1 LSRGFDEAG
10 YPATPPVSYQLNR
23 QLAGWNPPPQVF
35 RAFGAHQSLPT
46 FAACL
51 SKPCRRRVGTSAL
64 PSEAENQHSSA
75 SDQIYGSTRGQ
86 TLHPAGAG
94 VLFD

>member
-35 RAFGAHQSLPT
+35 RAFGAHQRKPT
-46 FAACL
+46 FATPPVRTV
-51 SKPCRRRVGTSAL
+51 KETSAWPVYL
-64 PSEAENQHSSA
+64 QKRKVGDDRLRS
-75 SDQIYGSTRGQ
+75 
-86 TLHPAGAG
+86 
-94 VLFD
+94 

>member
-35 RAFGAHQSLPT
+35 RAFGAHQ
-46 FAACL
+46 
-51 SKPCRRRVGTSAL
+51 RIRTSR
-64 PSEAENQHSSA
+64 P
-75 SDQIYGSTRGQ
+75 
-86 TLHPAGAG
+86 
-94 VLFD
+94 